1 MCLDRWSLDDDGFS
15 LIEVILAVAILALVS
30 VPILNYFTNSSLRTI
45 DGRNKQTA
53 TMAAESAVEE
63 LNSYSNY
70 KQIKD
75 LTATAAPGAPAPSS
89 TPVWKVSAAEPGE
102 TQDPQSDYIERKLTV
117 NGVDYL
123 AKAKIDY
130 GVYKSGM
137 KTIDDSAGE
146 KIGHGTGDAI
156 NSKFNDYRIPKPSEV
171 YSDSNVVA
179 AEDDEMDS
187 ALSEFYTTVNA
198 SEASDEESSG
208 GSIVDW
214 GAIQQRI
221 KRTVCVDVSY
231 KDSLKEEYEIR
242 VYYLYTFEY
251 NGNLLST
258 EVTLQNT
265 CIKTSKFK
273 RVFVFYDPLRAGA
286 VDEPIRIRTGSEI
299 PGKEQIPVSEG
310 DRPLGDEGTIVSDM
324 EFYFAVQTTKAAVAG
339 TKPSDYSVTVSVGNA
354 AVSKFFANAGT
365 IRGITASSPAVDGS
379 TTAFVARQRTER
391 IGRISVDVYELAPDG
406 SVFGKSRAHM
416 DTTIA
421 E

>member
-15 LIEVILAVAILALVS
+15 LIEVVLAVAILALVS

-45 DGRNKQTA
+45 DGRDKQTA
-53 TMAAESAVEE
+53 TMAAESVVEE

-89 TPVWKVSAAEPGE
+89 TPAWKVSAPEPGE
-102 TQDPQSDYIERKLTV
+102 TQDPQSDYIERKLTI
-117 NGVDYL
+117 NGVNYL

-137 KTIDDSAGE
+137 KAIDDSAGE
-146 KIGHGTGDAI
+146 KIGQGTGDAI
-156 NSKFNDYRIPKPSEV
+156 NSKFNDYHIPSPSEV

-179 AEDDEMDS
+179 AEDDEMDA
-187 ALSEFYTTVNA
+187 ALSEFYTTLNA
-198 SEASDEESSG
+198 SAPSG
-208 GSIVDW
+208 GSGSVNW
-214 GAIQQRI
+214 GAIESGIQ
-221 KRTVCVDVSY
+221 RTVCVDISY
-231 KDSLKEEYEIR
+231 KDSAKKEYEVR
-242 VYYLYTFEY
+242 VYYLYTFTHGGSSLE
-251 NGNLLST
+251 T

-265 CIKTSKFK
+265 CVKTSKFK

-286 VDEPIRIRTGSEI
+286 TDEKIRIRTGSEI

-310 DRPLGDEGTIVSDM
+310 DRPLGDDATVVNDM
-324 EFYFAVQTTKAAVAG
+324 EFYFAVQTTKAAVSG
-339 TKPSDYSVTVSVGNA
+339 TKPNDYSVTVTVGNA
-354 AVSKFFANAGT
+354 DHAGFFANAGT
-365 IRGITASSPAVDGS
+365 IRGVTPSSPIVGDA
-379 TTAFVARQRTER
+379 TTAFVGRRRTER
-391 IGRISVDVYELAPDG
+391 IGRISVDVYELRPDG

>member
-53 TMAAESAVEE
+53 TMAAESVVEE

-102 TQDPQSDYIERKLTV
+102 THDPQSDYIERKLEV
-117 NGVDYL
+117 NGVNYL

-156 NSKFNDYRIPKPSEV
+156 NSKFNDYRIPNPSEV

-179 AEDDEMDS
+179 AEDDEIDS
-187 ALSEFYTTVNA
+187 ALSEFYTTLNA
-198 SEASDEESSG
+198 STPSG
-208 GSIVDW
+208 GNSIVDW
-214 GAIQQRI
+214 GVIEAGIQ
-221 KRTVCVDVSY
+221 RTVCVDISY
-231 KDSLKEEYEIR
+231 KDSSKKEYEIR
-242 VYYLYTFEY
+242 VYYLYTFTHSGRSLE
-251 NGNLLST
+251 T

-265 CIKTSKFK
+265 CVKTSKFK

-286 VDEPIRIRTGSEI
+286 TDEPIRIRTGSEI

-310 DRPLGDEGTIVSDM
+310 DRPIGDDGTIVSDM

-339 TKPSDYSVTVSVGNA
+339 TKPNDYSVTVTVGNA
-354 AVSKFFANAGT
+354 SASGFFANAGT
-365 IRGITASSPAVDGS
+365 IRGVTPSSPVIDSS
-379 TTAFVARQRTER
+379 TTAFVNRKRTER
-391 IGRISVDVYELAPDG
+391 IGRISVDVYELRPDG
-406 SVFGKSRAHM
+406 SVFGKSRAHI
-416 DTTIA
+416 DTTMA

>member
-53 TMAAESAVEE
+53 TMAAESVVEE

-89 TPVWKVSAAEPGE
+89 TPVWKVSPAEPGE
-102 TQDPQSDYIERKLTV
+102 THDPQSDYIERKLEV
-117 NGVDYL
+117 NGVNYL

-146 KIGHGTGDAI
+146 KIGHGNGDAI
-156 NSKFNDYRIPKPSEV
+156 NSKFNDYRIPNPSEV
-171 YSDSNVVA
+171 YSESNVVA
-179 AEDDEMDS
+179 AEDDEIDS
-187 ALSEFYTTVNA
+187 ALSEFYTTLNA
-198 SEASDEESSG
+198 STPSG
-208 GSIVDW
+208 GNSIVDW
-214 GAIQQRI
+214 GVIEAGIQ
-221 KRTVCVDVSY
+221 RTVCVDISY
-231 KDSLKEEYEIR
+231 KDSSKKEYEIR
-242 VYYLYTFEY
+242 VYYLYTFTHSGRSLE
-251 NGNLLST
+251 T

-265 CIKTSKFK
+265 CVKTSKFK

-286 VDEPIRIRTGSEI
+286 TDESIRIRTGSEI

-310 DRPLGDEGTIVSDM
+310 DRPLGDDGTIVSDM

-339 TKPSDYSVTVSVGNA
+339 TKPNDYSVTVTVGNA
-354 AVSKFFANAGT
+354 SASGFFANAGT
-365 IRGITASSPAVDGS
+365 IRGVTPSSPVIDGS
-379 TTAFVARQRTER
+379 TTAFVNRKRTER
-391 IGRISVDVYELAPDG
+391 IGRISVDVYELRPDG
-406 SVFGKSRAHM
+406 SVFGKSRAHI
-416 DTTIA
+416 DTTMA